1 MKDRI
6 VCIDG
11 WRAIAALG
19 VLYTHSWAA
28 MDFPKGIL
36 FGIDVFKLLNLLGQ
50 GVHLFFVIS
59 GFCFFWVMNK
69 STQFTLPSAFSFWKK
84 RWLRI
89 APAFYVASLFL
100 LILNFQRLRVDFP
113 LNYILN
119 VLFIQTY
126 YKGAEISGIY
136 WSLSVEWIF
145 YLVLPFIFYLT
156 KFYSELKLFCAL
168 LISCCLFNLL
178 HYSHVLVPNSKIWYY
193 SFLANYGHFAWG
205 LLLGYAHQK
214 QLIRHIHYP
223 KLYLLLGLLIAFVG
237 KWLFTAPIIQS
248 AGSYAFILAS
258 FAPFLMTF
266 GFASMIYVS
275 LNAEGIGRAIGNP
288 LFSWLGRISYS
299 FYLWHA
305 VVLDFVI
312 LIGRNYWKSTPSHL
326 VYVFLITLLFL
337 LPLSKLNYHLLESFY
352 FNSVKKRKKH

>member
-19 VLYTHSWAA
+19 VLYTHTWAA
-28 MDFPKGIL
+28 LNFPKGGL
-36 FGIDVFKLLNLLGQ
+36 FGIDIFKMLNILGQ

-59 GFCFFWVMNK
+59 GFCFYWVMNNK
-69 STQFTLPSAFSFWKK
+69 RQFSFKNAVDFWKK
-84 RWLRI
+84 RWKRI
-89 APAFYVASLFL
+89 APAFYVAAAFVLF
-100 LILNFQRLRVDFP
+100 INFNQFKIHFP
-113 LNYILN
+113 LNYLAN
-119 VLFIQTY
+119 LLFVQPYIE
-126 YKGAEISGIY
+126 GAEISGIY

-178 HYSHVLVPNSKIWYY
+178 HYSHFLMPNSKIWYY
-193 SFLANYGHFAWG
+193 GFLANYGHFAWG
-205 LLLGYAHQK
+205 LLLGYAHKQ
-214 QLIRHIHYP
+214 QLIRQIPYP
-223 KLYLLLGLLIAFVG
+223 KCLFIGGLLIAYVG
-237 KWLFTAPIIQS
+237 KWLFTAPTLQ
-248 AGSYAFILAS
+248 AVGQYASVLAS
-258 FAPFLMTF
+258 IAPFIMTF
-266 GFASMIYVS
+266 GFAWMIYVS
-275 LNAEGIGRAIGNP
+275 LNAEGIGRIIGNP

-305 VVLDFVI
+305 VVLDFVL

-352 FNSVKKRKKH
+352 FTDVKKKA